1 METHNGDSVRK
12 SKTDDYEMVEQIGRG
27 AFGTTYLVF
36 HTSEKKKYVLKKI
49 PLAKQ
54 TEKFKRTAHQEMN
67 LVAKLSHPYI
77 VEYKDAWVDKG
88 NWICIVTNYCE
99 GGDMAK
105 IIRKSRAALFPEEK
119 LCKWLTQ
126 LLLALDY
133 LHSNRVL
140 HRDVKLSNIFVTKDN
155 DIRLGDFG
163 LAKLLDGEGLAS
175 SVVGT
180 PNYMCPELLADIPYG
195 YKSDIW
201 SLGCCMFEIAA
212 HQAPFRAPDTTG
224 LINKINRGSLSP
236 LPIVYSSNLKQ
247 IIKSMLR
254 KSPEHRP
261 TTAELLRHQHL
272 QPYLLRCCNPSSAFL
287 PVKSPNSPK
296 EKTKRSPGK
305 SGSPRFIRDRPL
317 RLKEKCPVFHFDESD
332 KPLRLKEKGPVFY
345 FDERD
350 NIRPQNLSDNYD
362 TFKAKLE
369 TKRVDPTSYSAKIFE
384 DGMDSKCFE
393 AEAICNG
400 GNQSDPLFKE
410 GSTNIPNSSRFMAN
424 IHSEEQEQVSVE
436 HVQQSEEDE
445 LESDKTIDLGV
456 LSTPSGSGEADLNE
470 LECISAKPSRM
481 ILSSGSSS
489 EKRQSFDEESTSSTT
504 RPAKSDPDAEL
515 RCHAS
520 ECENVSEFNEVAV
533 DCIASERNRLS
544 PLTDEVEKNADMV
557 EAAKQTDKD
566 ARQAL
571 DDGVSLLKALATL
584 AGDGHKND
592 WENPTQER
600 AEALESLLEVCARLL
615 KQEKIDELAGVL
627 KPFGDD
633 AVSSRETAIW
643 LTKSLMSAQKL
654 AKGS

>member
-1 METHNGDSVRK
+1 METQNGSK
-12 SKTDDYEMVEQIGRG
+12 SKIDDYEVIEQIGRG
-27 AFGTTYLVF
+27 AFGAAFLVL
-36 HTSEKKKYVLKKI
+36 HITEQKKYVLKKI

-54 TEKFKRTAHQEMN
+54 SERFKRTAHQEMN
-67 LVAKLSHPYI
+67 LIAKLSHPYI

-88 NWICIVTNYCE
+88 NSICIVTNYCE

-105 IIRKSRAALFPEEK
+105 IIRKSRGTLFPEEK

-126 LLLALDY
+126 LLLAVDY

-140 HRDVKLSNIFVTKDN
+140 HRDVKLSNIFLTKDN

-163 LAKLLDGEGLAS
+163 LAKLLDGEGGLAS

-212 HQAPFRAPDTTG
+212 HQAPFRAPDMTG
-224 LINKINRGSLSP
+224 LINKINRGTLSP
-236 LPIVYSSNLKQ
+236 LPIIYSSNLKQ

-272 QPYLLRCCNPSSAFL
+272 QQYLLRCRNPSSAFL

-296 EKTKRSPGK
+296 EKTKQSPGK

-317 RLKEKCPVFHFDESD
+317 RLKEKVPVFNFDESD
-332 KPLRLKEKGPVFY
+332 KSLRLKEKVPVIY
-345 FDERD
+345 FDESD
-350 NIRPQNLSDNYD
+350 NIRPRNLSDNYD
-362 TFKAKLE
+362 TFKSKLE
-369 TKRVDPTSYSAKIFE
+369 TKRVDPTSYSTKIFVN
-384 DGMDSKCFE
+384 GADSKCWDTSE
-393 AEAICNG
+393 AAIYNG
-400 GNQSDPLFKE
+400 DGQSDSLLQE
-410 GSTNIPNSSRFMAN
+410 GSTNMPESSRFMAN
-424 IHSEEQEQVSVE
+424 TEQVSVE
-436 HVQQSEEDE
+436 HAQQFEEGDG
-445 LESDKTIDLGV
+445 ESDKTKDLEV

-470 LECISAKPSRM
+470 LDCISEKPSRM
-481 ILSSGSSS
+481 ISSSGSST
-489 EKRQSFDEESTSSTT
+489 EKTRSFDEESTSSTT
-504 RPAKSDPDAEL
+504 QPAKSDTDAEL

-520 ECENVSEFNEVAV
+520 ETENVGEFKEVDV
-533 DCIASERNRLS
+533 DCNASERNGS
-544 PLTDEVEKNADMV
+544 TPLKDDIEKKGNMV
-557 EAAKQTDKD
+557 EDAKQTDKD
-566 ARQAL
+566 ALQAL
-571 DDGVSLLKALATL
+571 DDRVSLLKALAAL
-584 AGDGHKND
+584 AEHKNN
-592 WENPTQER
+592 WETPTQQR

-633 AVSSRETAIW
+633 TISSRETAIW

>member
-1 METHNGDSVRK
+1 METQNGDSVSK
-12 SKTDDYEMVEQIGRG
+12 SKIDGYEVVEQIGRG
-27 AFGTTYLVF
+27 AFGTAFLVL

-54 TEKFKRTAHQEMN
+54 TEKFRRTAHQEMN
-67 LVAKLSHPYI
+67 LIAKLSHPYI

-105 IIRKSRAALFPEEK
+105 IIRKSRGALFPEEK

-126 LLLALDY
+126 LLLALDH

-140 HRDVKLSNIFVTKDN
+140 HRDMKLSNIFVTKDN

-163 LAKLLDGEGLAS
+163 LAKLLDGEDLSS

-180 PNYMCPELLADIPYG
+180 PNCMCPELLADIPYG

-212 HQAPFRAPDTTG
+212 HQAPFRAPDMTG

-236 LPIVYSSNLKQ
+236 LPIIYSSNLKQ

-254 KSPEHRP
+254 KNPDHRP

-272 QPYLLRCCNPSSAFL
+272 QPYLLRCRNPSSAFL

-296 EKTKRSPGK
+296 EKTKQSPGK
-305 SGSPRFIRDRPL
+305 SGSPRFIRDRPP
-317 RLKEKCPVFHFDESD
+317 RQKEKSPVFHFDESD
-332 KPLRLKEKGPVFY
+332 NPLRLKEKGPVFY

-350 NIRPQNLSDNYD
+350 NIHPQNLSDNCD

-369 TKRVDPTSYSAKIFE
+369 TNRVDPTSYSAKIFV
-384 DGMDSKCFE
+384 DGVDSKYWDASE

-400 GNQSDPLFKE
+400 GDQSDPLVQK
-410 GSTNIPNSSRFMAN
+410 GCTNTPNSSRFTAN
-424 IHSEEQEQVSVE
+424 THSEEQEQVSVE
-436 HVQQSEEDE
+436 HVQQSEEDGR
-445 LESDKTIDLGV
+445 ESDKTKDLEV
-456 LSTPSGSGEADLNE
+456 FNTPSGSGEADLNE
-470 LECISAKPSRM
+470 LDCISAKPSRM
-481 ILSSGSSS
+481 ISSSGSSS
-489 EKRQSFDEESTSSTT
+489 EKTRSFDEER
-504 RPAKSDPDAEL
+504 RPAKSDTDAEL

-520 ECENVSEFNEVAV
+520 ECENVGEFNEVSV
-533 DCIASERNRLS
+533 DCIASERNRSS
-544 PLTDEVEKNADMV
+544 PLKDEIEKNANMV
-557 EAAKQTDKD
+557 EDAKQTDKD

-571 DDGVSLLKALATL
+571 DDRVSLLKALAAL

>member
-1 METHNGDSVRK
+1 METESGSK
-12 SKTDDYEMVEQIGRG
+12 SKMDDYEVVEQIGRG
-27 AFGTTYLVF
+27 SFGIAFLVL
-36 HTSEKKKYVLKKI
+36 HRAEKKKYVLKKI
-49 PLAKQ
+49 PSAKQ
-54 TEKFKRTAHQEMN
+54 SEKFKRTAHQEMN
-67 LVAKLSHPYI
+67 LIAKLSHPYI

-105 IIRKSRAALFPEEK
+105 IIRKSRGALFPEEK

-126 LLLALDY
+126 LLLAVDY

-163 LAKLLDGEGLAS
+163 FAKLLDGEGLAS

-212 HQAPFRAPDTTG
+212 HQAPFRAPDMTG

-236 LPIVYSSNLKQ
+236 LPIIYSSNLKQ
-247 IIKSMLR
+247 IVKSMLR

-272 QPYLLRCCNPSSAFL
+272 QPYLLRCRNPSSAFL
-287 PVKSPNSPK
+287 PVKSPNSPNK
-296 EKTKRSPGK
+296 QSPGK

-317 RLKEKCPVFHFDESD
+317 RLKEKSPVFHFDESE
-332 KPLRLKEKGPVFY
+332 KPLRLKEKGPVFH
-345 FDERD
+345 FDETD

-369 TKRVDPTSYSAKIFE
+369 TKRVDPTSYSAKIFV
-384 DGMDSKCFE
+384 DGVDSKCWDTNE
-393 AEAICNG
+393 AAICNG
-400 GNQSDPLFKE
+400 GDQTDSLLQK
-410 GSTNIPNSSRFMAN
+410 GSKNTPNSSRFTAKTR
-424 IHSEEQEQVSVE
+424 SAELEQDSAE
-436 HVQQSEEDE
+436 HVQQSEEGDG
-445 LESDKTIDLGV
+445 ESDKTKDLEV

-470 LECISAKPSRM
+470 LDSISTKPSRM
-481 ILSSGSSS
+481 KLSSGSSN
-489 EKRQSFDEESTSSTT
+489 EKTRSFDEESTSSTS
-504 RPAKSDPDAEL
+504 RPAKSDTDAEL

-520 ECENVSEFNEVAV
+520 ETENVGELKEVSV
-533 DCIASERNRLS
+533 DCIASERNGSS
-544 PLTDEVEKNADMV
+544 PLKDEIEKKNTNMV
-557 EAAKQTDKD
+557 EDTKQTDKD

-571 DDGVSLLKALATL
+571 DDRVSLLKALAAL

>member
-12 SKTDDYEMVEQIGRG
+12 SKTDDYEMLEQIGRG

-105 IIRKSRAALFPEEK
+105 ITRKSRAALFPEEK

-384 DGMDSKCFE
+384 DGMDSKGFE

-400 GNQSDPLFKE
+400 GDQSDPLFKK

-424 IHSEEQEQVSVE
+424 IHSQEQEQVSVE
-436 HVQQSEEDE
+436 HVQQSEEDGM
-445 LESDKTIDLGV
+445 ESDKTIYLGV

-481 ILSSGSSS
+481 ILSSGNSS

>member
-1 METHNGDSVRK
+1 MD
-12 SKTDDYEMVEQIGRG
+12 
-27 AFGTTYLVF
+27 
-36 HTSEKKKYVLKKI
+36 KYF
-49 PLAKQ
+49 LASSQ
-54 TEKFKRTAHQEMN
+54 QDEVWDQSPRVTMDEMN
-67 LVAKLSHPYI
+67 LIAKLSHPYI

-88 NWICIVTNYCE
+88 NWICIITNYCE

-105 IIRKSRAALFPEEK
+105 IIRKSRGALFPEEK

-126 LLLALDY
+126 LLLAVDY

-212 HQAPFRAPDTTG
+212 HQAPFRAPDMTG

-236 LPIVYSSNLKQ
+236 LPIIYSSNLKQ

-272 QPYLLRCCNPSSAFL
+272 QPYLLRCRNPSSAFL

-296 EKTKRSPGK
+296 EKTKQSPGK

-317 RLKEKCPVFHFDESD
+317 RLKEKSPVFHFNESD
-332 KPLRLKEKGPVFY
+332 KPLLKEKCPVFY
-345 FDERD
+345 FDKSD
-350 NIRPQNLSDNYD
+350 NIRPRNLSENYD

-369 TKRVDPTSYSAKIFE
+369 TKRVDPTSYSAKIIV
-384 DGMDSKCFE
+384 DGVDSKWWDTS
-393 AEAICNG
+393 EAICNG
-400 GNQSDPLFKE
+400 GDQSDPLLQK
-410 GSTNIPNSSRFMAN
+410 GSTNTPNSSRFTAN
-424 IHSEEQEQVSVE
+424 THSEEQEQVSVE
-436 HVQQSEEDE
+436 HVQQSEEGDA
-445 LESDKTIDLGV
+445 ESDKSKDLEG
-456 LSTPSGSGEADLNE
+456 LSTPSGSGEPDLNE
-470 LECISAKPSRM
+470 LDCISAKPSRM
-481 ILSSGSSS
+481 ISSRGGSTG
-489 EKRQSFDEESTSSTT
+489 KTRSFDEESTSSTT
-504 RPAKSDPDAEL
+504 RPAKSDTDAEL

-520 ECENVSEFNEVAV
+520 ESENVGEFKEVAI
-533 DCIASERNRLS
+533 DCIASERNGS
-544 PLTDEVEKNADMV
+544 IPLKDDIEKNANMV
-557 EAAKQTDKD
+557 EDAKQTDKD
-566 ARQAL
+566 ARQTL
-571 DDGVSLLKALATL
+571 DDRVSLLKALAAL

>member
-1 METHNGDSVRK
+1 MEIQNGSSK
-12 SKTDDYEMVEQIGRG
+12 SKIDDYEVIEQIGRG
-27 AFGTTYLVF
+27 AFGTAFLVL
-36 HTSEKKKYVLKKI
+36 HTTDNNKYVLKKI

-54 TEKFKRTAHQEMN
+54 TDKFKRTALQEMD
-67 LVAKLSHPYI
+67 LIAKLSHPYI
-77 VEYKDAWVDKG
+77 VEYKDAWVEKG

-105 IIRKSRAALFPEEK
+105 IIRKSRGALFPEEK

-126 LLLALDY
+126 LLLAVDY

-163 LAKLLDGEGLAS
+163 FAKLLDGEGLAS

-212 HQAPFRAPDTTG
+212 HQAPFRAPDMTG

-236 LPIVYSSNLKQ
+236 LPIIYSSNLKQ

-272 QPYLLRCCNPSSAFL
+272 QPYLLRCRNPSSAFL

-296 EKTKRSPGK
+296 EKTKQSPGK

-317 RLKEKCPVFHFDESD
+317 RLKEKSPVFHFDGSDKSLGLPVFHFDET
-332 KPLRLKEKGPVFY
+332 
-345 FDERD
+345 D
-350 NIRPQNLSDNYD
+350 NIRPRNLSDNYD
-362 TFKAKLE
+362 TFKAKVE
-369 TKRVDPTSYSAKIFE
+369 TKRVDPTSYSAKIFV
-384 DGMDSKCFE
+384 DGVDSKCWDASE
-393 AEAICNG
+393 AAICNG
-400 GNQSDPLFKE
+400 GDQSDPLLQE
-410 GSTNIPNSSRFMAN
+410 GSTNTPNSSRFMAN
-424 IHSEEQEQVSVE
+424 THSEEQERVSVE
-436 HVQQSEEDE
+436 HVPQSEEGDGE
-445 LESDKTIDLGV
+445 NDKTKDLEE
-456 LSTPSGSGEADLNE
+456 LSMPSGSGEANLNE
-470 LECISAKPSRM
+470 LDCTSAKPSRM
-481 ILSSGSSS
+481 ISSSGSST
-489 EKRQSFDEESTSSTT
+489 EKTRSYDEESTSSTT
-504 RPAKSDPDAEL
+504 RPAKSDTDAEL

-520 ECENVSEFNEVAV
+520 ESENVGEFKEVSV
-533 DCIASERNRLS
+533 DRIASERNRSS
-544 PLTDEVEKNADMV
+544 PLKDEIEKNANMV
-557 EAAKQTDKD
+557 EDAK
-566 ARQAL
+566 RQAL
-571 DDGVSLLKALATL
+571 DDRVSLLKALAAL